1 MIIQCFSVKSNVN
14 LPDLLLMPCLF
25 FSLYKKILVLLRKAR
40 FGRIRSNLKIAEKVA
55 EFLNPSLSN
64 SLSSSTYFWIFDV
77 NSPLLN
83 RLSST
88 CFFYLDAN
96 QWLNFEMC
104 FTVEVGKENHESIP
118 KILFKTKKSRHFQ
131 KQNI

>member
-1 MIIQCFSVKSNVN
+1 MKALPFPQHQANNHFKRKLQKADTQIIYTCATYLFQTINMIIQCFSVKSNVN

-55 EFLNPSLSN
+55 EFLNPSLPN

-96 QWLNFEMC
+96 
-104 FTVEVGKENHESIP
+104 
-118 KILFKTKKSRHFQ
+118 
-131 KQNI
+131 